1 MTSFS
6 LTDDVGLRR
15 LFFAL
20 ALLYVLPFWTVR
32 YVPTVDGPCH
42 TYNAW
47 ILRQLGNVEEYPRF
61 HEFYEINWRPWPN
74 WISQGTMALL
84 MFAVPP
90 LAAEKLLVSGYVL
103 LFLGGAWYLV
113 GSVRPGERWL
123 AFLAFPFTYHQLFQF
138 GFYNFAMSVAFFLF
152 ALGFW
157 WRHRARPGLAFAVK
171 INLLLWLCYFSHILS
186 LTLAVGAIGVLW
198 LATLRRET
206 WRRHLLHIP
215 ILVPQIVLPLWFFT
229 VQASR
234 EFPPGWPFRR
244 FFRYFVELRV
254 LLTFSDLQIWFG
266 QALAIVFLLL
276 LLATLWRKVRRQPT
290 FEAPD
295 AFLLLAMLCVIL
307 VFASPAGMAGG
318 GLLKQRLCLYPFL
331 FLIPWL
337 SPDFGGAAKKIGVAA
352 LAVTALL
359 NLLFLAHWYRV
370 RGAEIEGYLGA
381 LSEVPPNTRIFAVH
395 FQRTGP
401 IDVLSHAVGYIA
413 IERGLIDW
421 DNYEAKTAFF
431 PTRFRDSVVFP
442 RLAPLAKGPQALR
455 VKTNQHLVD
464 AVYTWQMPP
473 RAPLRNRLRKGYER
487 VAQQGGGELWLR
499 RE

>member
-6 LTDDVGLRR
+6 LTDDVWLRR

-20 ALLYVLPFWTVR
+20 ALLYALPFWSVR
-32 YVPTVDGPCH
+32 YLPTADGPCH

-47 ILRQLGNVEEYPRF
+47 ILRQHGNVEEYPLF
-61 HEFYEINWRPWPN
+61 HRHYEINRRPWPN
-74 WISQGTMALL
+74 WIGQGTMALF
-84 MFAVPP
+84 MFIVPP
-90 LAAEKLLVSGYVL
+90 LAAEKLLVSAYVL

-123 AFLAFPFTYHQLFQF
+123 AFLAFPFAYHQLFQF
-138 GFYNFAMSVAFFLF
+138 GFYNFAISVAFFLF

-186 LTLAVGAIGVLW
+186 FLLALGAIGVFW
-198 LATLRRET
+198 LATLRRDAR
-206 WRRHLLHIP
+206 RRHMLHAAILL
-215 ILVPQIVLPLWFFT
+215 PQIALPLWFFL

-234 EFPPGWPFRR
+234 DFPQGWRLRR
-244 FFRYFVELRV
+244 LFAYFVELRV
-254 LLTFSDLQIWFG
+254 LVTFSDLQIWFG
-266 QALAIVFLLL
+266 KALGMVFLA
-276 LLATLWRKVRRQPT
+276 LLARTLWRRVRRGPAL
-290 FEAPD
+290 EGAD
-295 AFLLLAMLCVIL
+295 AFLFLAVLGVVFI
-307 VFASPAGMAGG
+307 FASPAGMAGG

-331 FLIPWL
+331 FLLPWL
-337 SPDFGGAAKKIGVAA
+337 SPDFGGAARKTGAAA

-381 LSEVPPNTRIFAVH
+381 LSEVPPNTRIFAVN

-401 IDVLSHAVGYIA
+401 IDVLSHAVGYTA
-413 IERGLIDW
+413 LEKGLIDW
-421 DNYEAKTAFF
+421 DNYEAKHAFF
-431 PTRFRDSVVFP
+431 PTLFRGSVVFP
-442 RLAPLAKGPQALR
+442 RLEPILRSPHTLR
-455 VKTNQHLVD
+455 VMANRKHID
-464 AVYTWQMPP
+464 AVYTWKMPP
-473 RAPLRNRLRKGYER
+473 RAPLRNRLRKSYQR
-487 VAQQGGGELWLR
+487 VTRQGGGELWLR